1 MERMHGGQDSAINTT
16 GSLRWPRPP
25 DHETLGPII
34 SSVLMTK
41 ANQLHNDTINCS
53 VTIHYDGRKQNKTN
67 WQCFGQF
74 SKATQTRLPSICW
87 LLVFM
92 PFVVQMHFLH
102 SDYFTILNSPKCLSL
117 ACSLPLVSV
126 YFTFFNL
133 SCLWQIF
140 KAIGTSFLKSSFIF
154 SPYLFIMPH

>member
-1 MERMHGGQDSAINTT
+1 MERMHGGQDSAVNTT
-16 GSLRWPRPP
+16 GSLRWPRSP

-34 SSVLMTK
+34 SSILMTK

-67 WQCFGQF
+67 WQYFDQL

-87 LLVFM
+87 LLVFV

-102 SDYFTILNSPKCLSL
+102 SDYLGRLT
-117 ACSLPLVSV
+117 LPSV
-126 YFTFFNL
+126 YLQLALCHYFL
-133 SCLWQIF
+133 STLLSSIYLVCGQSF
-140 KAIGTSFLKSSFIF
+140 KAIILHLLKSSFLLYA
-154 SPYLFIMPH
+154 YLLIMPY